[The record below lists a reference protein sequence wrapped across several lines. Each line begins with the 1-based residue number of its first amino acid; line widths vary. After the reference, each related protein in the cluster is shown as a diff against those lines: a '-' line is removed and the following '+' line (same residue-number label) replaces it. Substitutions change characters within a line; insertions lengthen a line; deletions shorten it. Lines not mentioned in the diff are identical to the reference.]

1 MDCVRITDELVME
14 KYLLGNLSESE
25 REAFEQHFFECD
37 ECFARLEAL
46 QAAQQALAARPVSRA
61 FQIEHPQRIRTWGWP
76 VAAAALVVIG
86 LVAVLWWLMRPPFP
100 RTAALSP
107 ALAELARIGP
117 PSYEPVRLR
126 GAQDEAQQ
134 RFRTAMEFYLTDDY
148 ASAIPGLEEAVDLDP
163 NAPNISFYLGA
174 CYLLEGQT
182 SEGIGSLQHTIDL
195 GDTPYLEEALLL
207 LAKARIRQRDSSGAR
222 ATLERVESLEGDLRT
237 EANTLIRRLEGGAAS
252 R

>member
-14 KYLLGNLSESE
+14 KYLLGNLSDTEME
-25 REAFEQHFFECD
+25 EFEQHFFECD

-46 QAAQQALAARPVSRA
+46 QAAQRVLAAEPISRA
-61 FQIEHPQRIRTWGWP
+61 FQIQRPQRLRTWGWP
-76 VAAAALVVIG
+76 VAAAAVVVIG
-86 LVAVLWWLMRPPFP
+86 LVAVLWWVMRPPFP

-107 ALAELARIGP
+107 ALLELARIEP
-117 PSYEPVRLR
+117 PSYDSVRLR

-134 RFRTAMEFYLTDDY
+134 RFREAMDFYTAADY
-148 ASAIPGLEEAVDLDP
+148 ASAIPGLEEAATLDP

-174 CYLLEGQT
+174 CYLLTERT
-182 SEGIGSLQHTIDL
+182 SKGVAELDRAVEM

-207 LAKARIRQRDSSGAR
+207 LAQGHIRRQDLNDARTA
-222 ATLERVESLEGDLRT
+222 LERIVLLNGDLEPRASAML
-237 EANTLIRRLEGGAAS
+237 ERLGE

>member
-14 KYLLGNLSESE
+14 KYLLGNLSDSE

-86 LVAVLWWLMRPPFP
+86 LVAVLWWVMRPPFP

-107 ALAELARIGP
+107 ALLQLTQIEP

-134 RFRTAMEFYLTDDY
+134 RFRTAMEFYSAGDY
-148 ASAIPGLEEAVDLDP
+148 ASAIPGLDEAAGLDP

-174 CYLLEGQT
+174 CYLLEGRT
-182 SEGIGSLQHTIDL
+182 SEGIESLQHTVDL

-207 LAKARIRQRDSSGAR
+207 LAKARIRQRDLDAAR
-222 ATLERVESLEGDLRT
+222 AALERVVSLEGDFAS
-237 EANTLIRRLEGGAAS
+237 EANDMLERLRGAAPA